1 MIQNKKFL
9 TVLYILVLV
18 TVIFAAGCAPK
29 KAENEYITIGAL
41 LPLTSSDSDEGF
53 RAHNGIY
60 LAKNEINES
69 GGILGKKFDIIILND
84 RGDEEYIV
92 RQYYKLKE
100 KGVSA
105 IIGSSY
111 SGVTLALAKAAE
123 KDGIPV
129 ISPTASNIEVTKGRS
144 NVFRAIFIDDY
155 QAEAMAYFARNSLK
169 AQTALVL
176 SNEANSGYKR
186 ITEIFSYDFTKRG
199 GTIIATESYQN
210 IDGFSDMLN
219 KYAANPPDV
228 IFCPEDYI
236 PAAKL
241 VNDVYEAGFSDTRV
255 LGSDAWDGLLTY
267 VNNKDAMKNAYYSA
281 PFSFDDQD
289 AKVVSFV
296 RKYFD
301 YFSQMPLSGSASAYT
316 SVFILADAIKRA
328 GSTDKDAIIS
338 AIKETDLDSIIGR
351 IRYDENNNPHTNVYI
366 IQIKGGEY
374 STYEK
379 ISLYY

>member
-1 MIQNKKFL
+1 MIMQKKYLKAVYILFL
-9 TVLYILVLV
+9 TAVL
-18 TVIFAAGCAPK
+18 FAAACCAQK
-29 KAENEYITIGAL
+29 QSADEYITIGAL
-41 LPLTSSDSDEGF
+41 LPLTGMDSDEGF

-60 LAKNEINES
+60 LAKKEINEN
-69 GGILGKKFDIIILND
+69 GGILGKKLDVIVLND

-92 RQYYKLKE
+92 RQYDKLKE

-129 ISPTASNIEVTKGRS
+129 ISPTASNFEVTKGRR

-155 QAEAMAYFARNSLK
+155 QAGAMAYFARNSLK
-169 AQTALVL
+169 AKTALVL
-176 SNEANSGYKR
+176 RNDANSGYKR
-186 ITEIFSYDFTKRG
+186 ITEIFSEDFIKRG
-199 GTIIATESYQN
+199 GTVTATESYHKIN
-210 IDGFSDMLN
+210 DFADVLK

-241 VNDVYEAGFSDTRV
+241 VNDVYEAGFTDTRV
-255 LGSDAWDGLLTY
+255 LGSDAWDGLLAY
-267 VNNKDAMKNAYYSA
+267 VSNPEAMNNAYYSA

-289 AKVVSFV
+289 AKVTRFV

-316 SVFILADAIKRA
+316 GVFILADAIKRA
-328 GSTDKDAIIS
+328 GSTDKNAVIS
-338 AIKETDLDSIIGR
+338 AMKETDLDSIIGR
-351 IRYDENNNPHTNVYI
+351 LRFDENNNPHTNVYI

-379 ISLYY
+379 ISL